1 MFGEGGRWGT
11 NFTARAPDI
20 LTIEVGLHTCVHA
33 WDNATTLKRHEVRP
47 PVHTFSVCPLHV
59 VARFVTTPKHLTSC
73 PMITQEDVPKLMK
86 AITTAIGRHKTASGA
101 TTLVIISTAGRGEY
115 NTQHSL
121 KMSECTWRFARI
133 LTHEAHK
140 AGEQG
145 RHLHRH
151 LSTSPMAHIHY
162 PPTPSPT
169 PPAARVLGPRTRR
182 NRASVA
188 VPIRALHA
196 RAQHEARAA
205 PRKPRVQHRRHV
217 LARAHL
223 VPAEER
229 DVAVAPGECR
239 ALAPVS
245 PRLPVRAP
253 HAASWVLQRGTD
265 QAVGCVT
272 DLTPSCGPSLCVQVS
287 STSLAKAGMAAADRA
302 NGSRGY

>member
-1 MFGEGGRWGT
+1 LFGEGGRWGT

-47 PVHTFSVCPLHV
+47 PVRPLHV

-86 AITTAIGRHKTASGA
+86 AITTAIGRRKTASGA

-140 AGEQG
+140 AGED
-145 RHLHRH
+145 RHRH
-151 LSTSPMAHIHY
+151 HHVSTSPVAHILL
-162 PPTPSPT
+162 PIALTPLCG
-169 PPAARVLGPRTRR
+169 RVPCPRTRR

-217 LARAHL
+217 LAGAHL
-223 VPAEER
+223 VPAEKR
-229 DVAVAPGECR
+229 DVAVAPGERESR

-245 PRLPVRAP
+245 PIPTPPRPC
-253 HAASWVLQRGTD
+253 AARGFLGPAGRGAD

-272 DLTPSCGPSLCVQVS
+272 ALTPSCGPLLSLC
-287 STSLAKAGMAAADRA
+287 AYR
-302 NGSRGY
+302 

>member
-1 MFGEGGRWGT
+1 MPADLLLLPLHHDGSGCSGRGGGGARTSRHGRRTSSRSRWDCTRACTRGT
-11 NFTARAPDI
+11 TPPPSSATRCVHLPHHS
-20 LTIEVGLHTCVHA
+20 VGLS
-33 WDNATTLKRHEVRP
+33 P
-47 PVHTFSVCPLHV
+47 PLHV
-59 VARFVTTPKHLTSC
+59 VTRFVTTPKHLTSC
-73 PMITQEDVPKLMK
+73 PIATQEDVPKLMK

-145 RHLHRH
+145 RHSHHH
-151 LSTSPMAHIHY
+151 LPTSPVAHILLPIALIPHCG
-162 PPTPSPT
+162 
-169 PPAARVLGPRTRR
+169 RVPCPRARR

-188 VPIRALHA
+188 VPVRALHA
-196 RAQHEARAA
+196 RAQHEARVA

-229 DVAVAPGECR
+229 DVAVAPGER
-239 ALAPVS
+239 VGRVLAPVS
-245 PRLPVRAP
+245 PSLPVRVS
-253 HAASWVLQRGTD
+253 HAASWVLQAGGRTR
-265 QAVGCVT
+265 
-272 DLTPSCGPSLCVQVS
+272 L
-287 STSLAKAGMAAADRA
+287 LAA
-302 NGSRGY
+302 